1 MKINF
6 SRGVGRK
13 VMAYALVGTMVT
25 GVVVASE
32 EKAANVGN
40 EKKTYFASDI
50 DNGFYYDED
59 VKRNRQEL
67 MDRIQFGG
75 SETAKTY
82 GKRKLNSVNVKKI

>member
-32 EKAANVGN
+32 EKFANIGDEN
-40 EKKTYFASDI
+40 KSYLASDI
-50 DNGFYYDED
+50 ANGFYYDED

-75 SETAKTY
+75 SEKAKTY
-82 GKRKLNSVNVKKI
+82 GKTKINSVSVKKI